1 MIKVVGIVL
10 TALIINIVL
19 KNYSKEFTF
28 LINIVCTIIIFTLI
42 SKDLKGIVDRLTS
55 ISNEISVLLPYIKIM
70 LKILGISMIAQLL
83 SDLCRDN
90 GENTLANQTELSAKI
105 IILVTALPLFTTIM
119 DIMIGM
125 LFIFMLILVFPDV
138 CFAEEKIAD
147 YQSQLDEY
155 DLSSFDL
162 LDDDTASLLDELGID
177 DFDYENISSNS
188 GIWMPRGITR
198 TSSAIR

>member
-1 MIKVVGIVL
+1 MIKIVGIVL

-55 ISNEISVLLPYIKIM
+55 ISNEISILLPYIKIM

-125 LFIFMLILVFPDV
+125 L
-138 CFAEEKIAD
+138 K
-147 YQSQLDEY
+147 
-155 DLSSFDL
+155 
-162 LDDDTASLLDELGID
+162 
-177 DFDYENISSNS
+177 
-188 GIWMPRGITR
+188 
-198 TSSAIR
+198 

>member
-105 IILVTALPLFTTIM
+105 IILVTALPLLTTIM

-125 LFIFMLILVFPDV
+125 L
-138 CFAEEKIAD
+138 K
-147 YQSQLDEY
+147 
-155 DLSSFDL
+155 
-162 LDDDTASLLDELGID
+162 
-177 DFDYENISSNS
+177 
-188 GIWMPRGITR
+188 
-198 TSSAIR
+198 

>member
-28 LINIVCTIIIFTLI
+28 LINLVCTIIIFTLI

-125 LFIFMLILVFPDV
+125 L
-138 CFAEEKIAD
+138 K
-147 YQSQLDEY
+147 
-155 DLSSFDL
+155 
-162 LDDDTASLLDELGID
+162 
-177 DFDYENISSNS
+177 
-188 GIWMPRGITR
+188 
-198 TSSAIR
+198 

>member
-105 IILVTALPLFTTIM
+105 IILVTTLPLFTTIM

-125 LFIFMLILVFPDV
+125 L
-138 CFAEEKIAD
+138 K
-147 YQSQLDEY
+147 
-155 DLSSFDL
+155 
-162 LDDDTASLLDELGID
+162 
-177 DFDYENISSNS
+177 
-188 GIWMPRGITR
+188 
-198 TSSAIR
+198 

>member
-1 MIKVVGIVL
+1 MIKVEGIVL

-125 LFIFMLILVFPDV
+125 L
-138 CFAEEKIAD
+138 K
-147 YQSQLDEY
+147 
-155 DLSSFDL
+155 
-162 LDDDTASLLDELGID
+162 
-177 DFDYENISSNS
+177 
-188 GIWMPRGITR
+188 
-198 TSSAIR
+198 

>member
-119 DIMIGM
+119 DIMIGT
-125 LFIFMLILVFPDV
+125 L
-138 CFAEEKIAD
+138 K
-147 YQSQLDEY
+147 
-155 DLSSFDL
+155 
-162 LDDDTASLLDELGID
+162 
-177 DFDYENISSNS
+177 
-188 GIWMPRGITR
+188 
-198 TSSAIR
+198 

>member
-119 DIMIGM
+119 AIMIGM
-125 LFIFMLILVFPDV
+125 L
-138 CFAEEKIAD
+138 K
-147 YQSQLDEY
+147 
-155 DLSSFDL
+155 
-162 LDDDTASLLDELGID
+162 
-177 DFDYENISSNS
+177 
-188 GIWMPRGITR
+188 
-198 TSSAIR
+198 

>member
-105 IILVTALPLFTTIM
+105 IILVTALPLFTTII

-125 LFIFMLILVFPDV
+125 L
-138 CFAEEKIAD
+138 K
-147 YQSQLDEY
+147 
-155 DLSSFDL
+155 
-162 LDDDTASLLDELGID
+162 
-177 DFDYENISSNS
+177 
-188 GIWMPRGITR
+188 
-198 TSSAIR
+198 

>member
-90 GENTLANQTELSAKI
+90 GENTLANQTELSAKNYYS
-105 IILVTALPLFTTIM
+105 
-119 DIMIGM
+119 
-125 LFIFMLILVFPDV
+125 
-138 CFAEEKIAD
+138 CNCIAAFYND
-147 YQSQLDEY
+147 YGYY
-155 DLSSFDL
+155 DRN
-162 LDDDTASLLDELGID
+162 A
-177 DFDYENISSNS
+177 
-188 GIWMPRGITR
+188 
-198 TSSAIR
+198 

>member
-70 LKILGISMIAQLL
+70 LKILGISMIAQLI

-119 DIMIGM
+119 DIMIGK
-125 LFIFMLILVFPDV
+125 L
-138 CFAEEKIAD
+138 K
-147 YQSQLDEY
+147 
-155 DLSSFDL
+155 
-162 LDDDTASLLDELGID
+162 
-177 DFDYENISSNS
+177 
-188 GIWMPRGITR
+188 
-198 TSSAIR
+198 

>member
-28 LINIVCTIIIFTLI
+28 LINIVCTIINFTLI

-125 LFIFMLILVFPDV
+125 L
-138 CFAEEKIAD
+138 K
-147 YQSQLDEY
+147 
-155 DLSSFDL
+155 
-162 LDDDTASLLDELGID
+162 
-177 DFDYENISSNS
+177 
-188 GIWMPRGITR
+188 
-198 TSSAIR
+198 

>member
-105 IILVTALPLFTTIM
+105 IILVTASPLFTTIM

-125 LFIFMLILVFPDV
+125 L
-138 CFAEEKIAD
+138 K
-147 YQSQLDEY
+147 
-155 DLSSFDL
+155 
-162 LDDDTASLLDELGID
+162 
-177 DFDYENISSNS
+177 
-188 GIWMPRGITR
+188 
-198 TSSAIR
+198 

>member
-125 LFIFMLILVFPDV
+125 LK
-138 CFAEEKIAD
+138 CKEKLK
-147 YQSQLDEY
+147 YS
-155 DLSSFDL
+155 
-162 LDDDTASLLDELGID
+162 
-177 DFDYENISSNS
+177 
-188 GIWMPRGITR
+188 
-198 TSSAIR
+198 

>member
-19 KNYSKEFTF
+19 KNYLKEFTF

-70 LKILGISMIAQLL
+70 FKILGISMIAQLL

-125 LFIFMLILVFPDV
+125 L
-138 CFAEEKIAD
+138 K
-147 YQSQLDEY
+147 
-155 DLSSFDL
+155 
-162 LDDDTASLLDELGID
+162 
-177 DFDYENISSNS
+177 
-188 GIWMPRGITR
+188 
-198 TSSAIR
+198 

>member
-70 LKILGISMIAQLL
+70 LKILGISMIAQLI

-105 IILVTALPLFTTIM
+105 IILVTALPLFKTIM

-125 LFIFMLILVFPDV
+125 L
-138 CFAEEKIAD
+138 K
-147 YQSQLDEY
+147 
-155 DLSSFDL
+155 
-162 LDDDTASLLDELGID
+162 
-177 DFDYENISSNS
+177 
-188 GIWMPRGITR
+188 
-198 TSSAIR
+198 

>member
-1 MIKVVGIVL
+1 MIKAVGIVL

-19 KNYSKEFTF
+19 KNYSREFTLF
-28 LINIVCTIIIFTLI
+28 VNIVCAIIIFTLI
-42 SKDLKGIVDRLTS
+42 SNDLKGIVDGLTS
-55 ISNEISVLLPYIKIM
+55 IASDVSVLSPYIKIM

-125 LFIFMLILVFPDV
+125 L
-138 CFAEEKIAD
+138 K
-147 YQSQLDEY
+147 
-155 DLSSFDL
+155 
-162 LDDDTASLLDELGID
+162 
-177 DFDYENISSNS
+177 
-188 GIWMPRGITR
+188 
-198 TSSAIR
+198 

>member
-19 KNYSKEFTF
+19 KSYSKEFTF
-28 LINIVCTIIIFTLI
+28 LVNIVCTIIIFTLI

-55 ISNEISVLLPYIKIM
+55 ISNEISVLLPYVKIM

-125 LFIFMLILVFPDV
+125 L
-138 CFAEEKIAD
+138 K
-147 YQSQLDEY
+147 
-155 DLSSFDL
+155 
-162 LDDDTASLLDELGID
+162 
-177 DFDYENISSNS
+177 
-188 GIWMPRGITR
+188 
-198 TSSAIR
+198 

>member
-28 LINIVCTIIIFTLI
+28 LINIVCIIIIFTLI

-125 LFIFMLILVFPDV
+125 L
-138 CFAEEKIAD
+138 K
-147 YQSQLDEY
+147 
-155 DLSSFDL
+155 
-162 LDDDTASLLDELGID
+162 
-177 DFDYENISSNS
+177 
-188 GIWMPRGITR
+188 
-198 TSSAIR
+198 

>member
-70 LKILGISMIAQLL
+70 LRILGISMIAQLL

-125 LFIFMLILVFPDV
+125 L
-138 CFAEEKIAD
+138 K
-147 YQSQLDEY
+147 
-155 DLSSFDL
+155 
-162 LDDDTASLLDELGID
+162 
-177 DFDYENISSNS
+177 
-188 GIWMPRGITR
+188 
-198 TSSAIR
+198 

>member
-28 LINIVCTIIIFTLI
+28 LVNIVCTIIIFTLI

-105 IILVTALPLFTTIM
+105 IILVTAFPLFTTIM

-125 LFIFMLILVFPDV
+125 L
-138 CFAEEKIAD
+138 K
-147 YQSQLDEY
+147 
-155 DLSSFDL
+155 
-162 LDDDTASLLDELGID
+162 
-177 DFDYENISSNS
+177 
-188 GIWMPRGITR
+188 
-198 TSSAIR
+198 

>member
-105 IILVTALPLFTTIM
+105 IIIVTALPLFTTIM

-125 LFIFMLILVFPDV
+125 L
-138 CFAEEKIAD
+138 K
-147 YQSQLDEY
+147 
-155 DLSSFDL
+155 
-162 LDDDTASLLDELGID
+162 
-177 DFDYENISSNS
+177 
-188 GIWMPRGITR
+188 
-198 TSSAIR
+198 

>member
-10 TALIINIVL
+10 PALIINIVL

-125 LFIFMLILVFPDV
+125 L
-138 CFAEEKIAD
+138 K
-147 YQSQLDEY
+147 
-155 DLSSFDL
+155 
-162 LDDDTASLLDELGID
+162 
-177 DFDYENISSNS
+177 
-188 GIWMPRGITR
+188 
-198 TSSAIR
+198 

>member
-55 ISNEISVLLPYIKIM
+55 ISNEISVLLPYIKTM

-125 LFIFMLILVFPDV
+125 L
-138 CFAEEKIAD
+138 K
-147 YQSQLDEY
+147 
-155 DLSSFDL
+155 
-162 LDDDTASLLDELGID
+162 
-177 DFDYENISSNS
+177 
-188 GIWMPRGITR
+188 
-198 TSSAIR
+198 

>member
-55 ISNEISVLLPYIKIM
+55 ISIEISVLLPYIKIM
-70 LKILGISMIAQLL
+70 LKILGISMIAHLL

-125 LFIFMLILVFPDV
+125 L
-138 CFAEEKIAD
+138 K
-147 YQSQLDEY
+147 
-155 DLSSFDL
+155 
-162 LDDDTASLLDELGID
+162 
-177 DFDYENISSNS
+177 
-188 GIWMPRGITR
+188 
-198 TSSAIR
+198 

>member
-19 KNYSKEFTF
+19 KNYSKEFTS

-105 IILVTALPLFTTIM
+105 IILVTALPLFTTIS

-125 LFIFMLILVFPDV
+125 L
-138 CFAEEKIAD
+138 K
-147 YQSQLDEY
+147 
-155 DLSSFDL
+155 
-162 LDDDTASLLDELGID
+162 
-177 DFDYENISSNS
+177 
-188 GIWMPRGITR
+188 
-198 TSSAIR
+198 

>member
-70 LKILGISMIAQLL
+70 PKILGISMIAQLL

-125 LFIFMLILVFPDV
+125 L
-138 CFAEEKIAD
+138 K
-147 YQSQLDEY
+147 
-155 DLSSFDL
+155 
-162 LDDDTASLLDELGID
+162 
-177 DFDYENISSNS
+177 
-188 GIWMPRGITR
+188 
-198 TSSAIR
+198 

>member
-55 ISNEISVLLPYIKIM
+55 ISNEISVLLPYINIM

-125 LFIFMLILVFPDV
+125 L
-138 CFAEEKIAD
+138 K
-147 YQSQLDEY
+147 
-155 DLSSFDL
+155 
-162 LDDDTASLLDELGID
+162 
-177 DFDYENISSNS
+177 
-188 GIWMPRGITR
+188 
-198 TSSAIR
+198 

>member
-119 DIMIGM
+119 NIMIGM
-125 LFIFMLILVFPDV
+125 L
-138 CFAEEKIAD
+138 K
-147 YQSQLDEY
+147 
-155 DLSSFDL
+155 
-162 LDDDTASLLDELGID
+162 
-177 DFDYENISSNS
+177 
-188 GIWMPRGITR
+188 
-198 TSSAIR
+198 

>member
-10 TALIINIVL
+10 TALIINIVR

-125 LFIFMLILVFPDV
+125 L
-138 CFAEEKIAD
+138 K
-147 YQSQLDEY
+147 
-155 DLSSFDL
+155 
-162 LDDDTASLLDELGID
+162 
-177 DFDYENISSNS
+177 
-188 GIWMPRGITR
+188 
-198 TSSAIR
+198 

>member
-42 SKDLKGIVDRLTS
+42 SKDLKGIVDRLMS

-125 LFIFMLILVFPDV
+125 L
-138 CFAEEKIAD
+138 K
-147 YQSQLDEY
+147 
-155 DLSSFDL
+155 
-162 LDDDTASLLDELGID
+162 
-177 DFDYENISSNS
+177 
-188 GIWMPRGITR
+188 
-198 TSSAIR
+198 

>member
-19 KNYSKEFTF
+19 KNYSKEFTL

-125 LFIFMLILVFPDV
+125 LK
-138 CFAEEKIAD
+138 CKEKLK
-147 YQSQLDEY
+147 YS
-155 DLSSFDL
+155 
-162 LDDDTASLLDELGID
+162 
-177 DFDYENISSNS
+177 
-188 GIWMPRGITR
+188 
-198 TSSAIR
+198 

>member
-42 SKDLKGIVDRLTS
+42 SKDVKGIVDRLTS

-125 LFIFMLILVFPDV
+125 L
-138 CFAEEKIAD
+138 K
-147 YQSQLDEY
+147 
-155 DLSSFDL
+155 
-162 LDDDTASLLDELGID
+162 
-177 DFDYENISSNS
+177 
-188 GIWMPRGITR
+188 
-198 TSSAIR
+198 